1 MTHRSLLLTP
11 VAGMEN
17 CKQSCDAIMSDLI
30 EVCDNIQ
37 SDPMYSNYVDLAL
50 GGGAN
55 FHFSIGNI
63 IIKPLPPPPHPT
75 PQQRFLHPLPLDC

>member
-1 MTHRSLLLTP
+1 
-11 VAGMEN
+11 MEN

-55 FHFSIGNI
+55 FHFSI
-63 IIKPLPPPPHPT
+63 
-75 PQQRFLHPLPLDC
+75 